1 MHTTTESIFTMTD
14 RDNTS
19 TPGTPRH
26 SGVPQIDGRAPETT
40 ATAGR
45 LSSPE
50 GDGVRPADGK
60 DENRDDRP
68 DDRDGSVEQRVSG
81 PQSSEALSEAHG
93 PSGTGPSTVNGFG
106 PPAREPAFNLP
117 SSLVWILAVL
127 VLIHA
132 VRTYLLSVEI
142 DDELI
147 FNFAFLPA
155 RYDHPLAEQ
164 GLAWLWTPITYS
176 FLHGSWEHLIFNAFW
191 MLAFGAPVVRRIGAG
206 RLAIFWCLSAMAAVG
221 LHLALHW
228 GDMTVVIGAS
238 GVVAGL
244 MGAAAR
250 FVFSPSGRISRQ
262 FAHRNPRLSIREAL
276 SNRSVLFFAGVWFA
290 TNLLIGLGLFTL
302 DGGAGIAWEAH
313 IGGFLFGFL
322 FFGLIDPPMKIEDRA
337 QRD

>member
-1 MHTTTESIFTMTD
+1 MTMTD
-14 RDNTS
+14 RDNV
-19 TPGTPRH
+19 PLPDTPRH
-26 SGVPQIDGRAPETT
+26 SGSPAIDGHADEGTEAASPAAKAILQGARQEGAEGNATDRQGPPETDQSYE
-40 ATAGR
+40 AGYE
-45 LSSPE
+45 P
-50 GDGVRPADGK
+50 DPA
-60 DENRDDRP
+60 P
-68 DDRDGSVEQRVSG
+68 
-81 PQSSEALSEAHG
+81 
-93 PSGTGPSTVNGFG
+93 
-106 PPAREPAFNLP
+106 REPAFNLP
-117 SSLVWILAVL
+117 SSLVWILTVL
-127 VLIHA
+127 VVIHA

-164 GLAWLWTPITYS
+164 GLAWLWTPVTYS

-206 RLAIFWCLSAMAAVG
+206 RLAIFWCLSAIAAVG

-262 FAHRNPRLSIREAL
+262 FAHRNPRLTIKEAL

-322 FFGLIDPPMKIEDRA
+322 FFGLIDPPDGYGGRA
-337 QRD
+337 QQD

>member
-1 MHTTTESIFTMTD
+1 MTD
-14 RDNTS
+14 RDNAPV
-19 TPGTPRH
+19 PGKPSR
-26 SGVPQIDGRAPETT
+26 SGVPQIDGRAAETEK
-40 ATAGR
+40 AADRLVPPDGAGVGP
-45 LSSPE
+45 SPDE
-50 GDGVRPADGK
+50 HANRSDRPAGATLS
-60 DENRDDRP
+60 DEERAARRSLPEDMS
-68 DDRDGSVEQRVSG
+68 GSPLPAGAGIAVEPR
-81 PQSSEALSEAHG
+81 
-93 PSGTGPSTVNGFG
+93 
-106 PPAREPAFNLP
+106 AREPAFNLP
-117 SSLVWILAVL
+117 PSLVWILAVL

-164 GLAWLWTPITYS
+164 GLAWLWTPVTYS

-206 RLAIFWCLSAMAAVG
+206 RLAVFWCLAAIAAVG

-262 FAHRNPRLSIREAL
+262 FAHRNPRLSVREAL

-290 TNLLIGLGLFTL
+290 TNLLVGLGLFTL
-302 DGGAGIAWEAH
+302 ADGAGIAWEAH

-322 FFGLIDPPMKIEDRA
+322 FFGLIDPPETRA
-337 QRD
+337 ERD

>member
-1 MHTTTESIFTMTD
+1 MTD
-14 RDNTS
+14 RDHVPL
-19 TPGTPRH
+19 PGTPRH
-26 SGVPQIDGRAPETT
+26 PEAFASDRDAADGTGAVSPAAQAILQGGREEGAEGNATDRQGLPETDQPYE
-40 ATAGR
+40 A
-45 LSSPE
+45 E
-50 GDGVRPADGK
+50 YD
-60 DENRDDRP
+60 
-68 DDRDGSVEQRVSG
+68 
-81 PQSSEALSEAHG
+81 SE
-93 PSGTGPSTVNGFG
+93 

-117 SSLVWILAVL
+117 SSLVWILTVL
-127 VLIHA
+127 VVIHA

-164 GLAWLWTPITYS
+164 GLAWLWTPVTYS

-206 RLAIFWCLSAMAAVG
+206 RLAIFWCLSAIAAVG

-262 FAHRNPRLSIREAL
+262 FAHRNPRLTIKEAL

-322 FFGLIDPPMKIEDRA
+322 FFGLIDPPDGYGGRA
-337 QRD
+337 QQD